1 MLEFFLQNHQK
12 QVKSSTL
19 RSDSASLYSSMS
31 NTNRDLGNYLTEK
44 YKSKV
49 SDVKNIIGEKKVNE
63 LTLERDG
70 LEADLFEAKINGN
83 LDRIYAHKMS
93 YEVSVIMN
101 DETKLYNG
109 SNDDALKAILST
121 SYTSLENLYNS
132 ISNFSEAK

>member
-1 MLEFFLQNHQK
+1 MKIPFKILIKPFVSLLSNNK
-12 QVKSSTL
+12 TVSTL
-19 RSDSASLYSSMS
+19 PVK
-31 NTNRDLGNYLTEK
+31 T
-44 YKSKV
+44 SKLPI
-49 SDVKNIIGEKKVNE
+49 K
-63 LTLERDG
+63 
-70 LEADLFEAKINGN
+70 DLFEAKINGN